1 MTVTT
6 PLGDTP
12 LGDTPLGSNHLGSRR
27 SPTSRLGVGPP
38 FVLAGAFATIIA
50 AAALFHRTL
59 PVDALVPGITTL
71 FLMLAAGV
79 AMVAWYRPM
88 PARELSY
95 WDVAG
100 LLTLIGITASAAVEP
115 DQVVRLISGVDRNP

>member
-1 MTVTT
+1 MTVIN

-12 LGDTPLGSNHLGSRR
+12 LGRNHLGSRR
-27 SPTSRLGVGPP
+27 LQTSRPAVGPP
-38 FVLAGAFATIIA
+38 FVLAGALTAVIA
-50 AAALFHRTL
+50 VTALLHRTV
-59 PVDALVPGITTL
+59 PVDALVPGMTTL

-88 PARELSY
+88 RGRELSY

-100 LLTLIGITASAAVEP
+100 LLTLIGITVSAAVEP
-115 DQVVRLISGVDRNP
+115 DQMVRLISGADRNP